1 MNGSRKVISVREA
14 VALLKDGQTFVVGG
28 SGAGHAL
35 PQRFIDELE
44 TVFKETGHPRD
55 LTSVRVVGTGDF
67 ADRGFSQLALPGMHR
82 RTIGSN
88 IGNEPR
94 LGALVEANEIESYS
108 FPQGVLSQLMREIAA
123 GRPGLVTH
131 VGLGTYVD
139 PRQTG
144 GKQNARTTADLVE
157 VVNLRGREWLL
168 FHAFPIDVAVIR
180 GTTADE
186 DGNISMEGEAV
197 QGEMLSMAMA
207 ARNSGGIVIAQ
218 VRQVARRGTLPQR
231 EVRVPAALVDHVY
244 VDPDQWQT
252 YITQDSPYYAG
263 KLRKPPTDEP
273 PLPLDVRKII
283 ARRSLLEF
291 EPGFICN
298 LGFGISQLIG
308 RVAWEEGVTDCLVLT
323 VEQGI
328 FGGVPVAGNEGGAG
342 FNYQAMIDQP
352 YMFDFYD
359 GGGLDIASLS
369 FAEVD
374 EHGNVNVHAFE
385 GRVRGPGGFPNIS
398 ARTPRINFVG
408 TLTAQGLRLEIDESG
423 VRVAQEGSLRK
434 FVPAVREISFNGALA
449 RERGQQ
455 VRYITDRAVL
465 ELADDGLVL
474 TEVAPGIDVERD
486 VLAQMGFR
494 PRVAEQL
501 RTTDLRVYAGAA
513 MGLAAD
519 FAKETGR

>member
-1 MNGSRKVISVREA
+1 M
-14 VALLKDGQTFVVGG
+14 
-28 SGAGHAL
+28 
-35 PQRFIDELE
+35 
-44 TVFKETGHPRD
+44 
-55 LTSVRVVGTGDF
+55 
-67 ADRGFSQLALPGMHR
+67 R

-123 GRPGLVTH
+123 GRPGVVTQ

-139 PRQTG
+139 PRHTG
-144 GKQNARTTADLVE
+144 GKQNARTTEDLVE
-157 VVNLRGREWLL
+157 VVTLRGREWLL

-186 DGNISMEGEAV
+186 DGNLTMEGEAV
-197 QGEMLSMAMA
+197 QGEMLAMAMA

-218 VRQVARRGTLPQR
+218 VKRLATRGSLPLR
-231 EVRVPAALVDHVY
+231 SVKVPGALVDHVY

-252 YITQDSPYYAG
+252 YITEDSPYYAG
-263 KLRKPPTDEP
+263 ALRRPVRPEP

-291 EPGFICN
+291 PPGAICN

-308 RVAWEEGVTDCLVLT
+308 RVAWEEGITDQLVLT

-359 GGGLDIASLS
+359 GGGLDVASLS

-374 EHGNVNVHAFE
+374 ADGQ
-385 GRVRGPGGFPNIS
+385 RQRPRLRGPGPRAGRVPQHQRADRQDQLRRDADR
-398 ARTPRINFVG
+398 ARPRDRDRRRRPGRQRGQPRQVRARG
-408 TLTAQGLRLEIDESG
+408 ARDLVQRPARPRARAAGPLHHGARGLR
-423 VRVAQEGSLRK
+423 
-434 FVPAVREISFNGALA
+434 A
-449 RERGQQ
+449 RG
-455 VRYITDRAVL
+455 
-465 ELADDGLVL
+465 G
-474 TEVAPGIDVERD
+474 
-486 VLAQMGFR
+486 R
-494 PRVAEQL
+494 PRPDRGRARASTSSATSSGRWASGRVWP
-501 RTTDLRVYAGAA
+501 RTCGRWTRGCTRPVRWGSRPTSAGAA
-513 MGLAAD
+513 PRERRAFGWSS
-519 FAKETGR
+519 GRSPG